1 MKSPTLVS
9 EFVEQSIFR
18 LKENLGKIEKC
29 VAELSEEEIWK
40 RPNESSNSVGN
51 LIVHLCGNVTQY
63 IISSLGEKEDLRER
77 NKEFEAKGGWSKAEL
92 LAKLSTTVREA
103 SEVISTMDE
112 ETLLKMRS
120 VQGYEFSSLGNIL
133 HVVEHFSYHSG
144 QIAFWVKLLKDKDL
158 GFYAGL
164 DLNAKNK
171 VG

>member
-1 MKSPTLVS
+1 MKPPTLVS

-18 LKENLGKIEKC
+18 LEENLVKIEKS
-29 VAELSEEEIWK
+29 VAELSEEDVWK

-63 IISSLGEKEDLRER
+63 IISSLGEKDDLRER
-77 NKEFEAKGGWSKAEL
+77 NKEFETKDGWNKVEL
-92 LAKLSTTVREA
+92 LAKLSETVRES
-103 SEVISTMDE
+103 SEIISKMDE

-120 VQGYEFSSLGNIL
+120 VQGYEFSGLGNIL

-158 GFYAGL
+158 GFYSGL
-164 DLNAKNK
+164 DLNAKNE